1 VSPGVRPAPDVPTF
15 NLGIALGAW
24 AGAFVFSTVG
34 GVILL
39 NLLGYADTTSD
50 DWPIWLVGVLQIPL
64 WVGLV
69 GALVVVSKHWGTGHP
84 RRDYGLRF
92 LPIDVIGVPIGVLT
106 QLVFVQALYWA
117 LPFIDRD
124 EVSEVAESLTNRAE
138 GWGVVLLATLVV
150 VGAPLV
156 EELFFRGLVLRAIQ
170 SRYSDWLAVVGSA
183 VLFALVHFQL
193 VQLPALLLFGLIV
206 GYLALRTRRLGM
218 SIFAHAGFNA
228 TTIVYLLASR

>member
-15 NLGIALGAW
+15 HPAIALGAW
-24 AGAFVFSTVG
+24 VAAFLFSNIGAVV
-34 GVILL
+34 LL
-39 NLLGYADTTSD
+39 NVLGYADTDSD

-64 WVGLV
+64 WIGLI
-69 GALVVVSKHWGTGHP
+69 GALVVVSRRWGTGHL

-92 LPIDVIGVPIGVLT
+92 LPIDVIGFPIGVLT
-106 QLVFVQALYWA
+106 QLVFVQVLYWA

-124 EVSEVAESLTNRAE
+124 EVSESAESLTSRAE

-150 VGAPLV
+150 VGAPVV
-156 EELFFRGLVLRAIQ
+156 EELFFRGLVLRSIQ
-170 SRYSDWLAVVGSA
+170 AQYSDWLAVVGSA

-193 VQLPALLLFGLIV
+193 LQLPALLLFGLVV